1 MLTPA
6 LAARLRQALK
16 PFLRLS
22 LMIGLALTAG
32 LGTPALIIALRE
44 GSQVREE
51 GFQQLKD
58 DLGLTAEVCAEAM
71 REPLWQL
78 YPELGQTVAE
88 AVFRDPRLRLLRI
101 HDTEHKT
108 PFLLF
113 ERPLASGE
121 EVLSITRDVNYKG
134 RLVGHVELSIS
145 TAQTIRLAQQ
155 AQQQIL
161 IRTLIGLVFSLL
173 LIFLVL
179 RWQLVQPIAYLKQM
193 STRLANQALDEP
205 ISLQRSDELGD
216 LANSLESTRISL
228 ARAFAELEDN
238 KLALQ
243 EHADAL
249 EHRVSTRTRELADS
263 NERLSQVIDNLS
275 RAQSELIEADRLAS
289 LGRMVAGI
297 AHELN
302 TPLGSCLTMVSTMI
316 DHHRSLSH
324 SMTDGKLSRTQF
336 DEFVASMGEGL
347 HISERNILRAAEM
360 VNKFRQVA
368 VDQTSEQRRAFDL
381 KVFADEVLITL
392 SPSFKRTHIELETR
406 IPDGLLLDSFP
417 GPLGQVINNLLMN
430 ALIHAFDEKTDGHI
444 WLSADSPE
452 AERIRISIRDD
463 GAGMSATVREH
474 IFDPFYTTRLGRGG
488 SGLGL
493 AIVYNIVT
501 GILGGR
507 IQVLSKPD
515 EGAEFILDIPLSA
528 PIRADSNAS
537 KDSGYV

>member
-51 GFQQLKD
+51 SFRQLNE
-58 DLGLTAEVCAEAM
+58 DLDLIAEVCAEAM

-368 VDQTSEQRRAFDL
+368 VDQTSEQRRPFDL
-381 KVFADEVLITL
+381 KGFADEVLMTL
-392 SPSFKRTHIELETR
+392 SPSFKRTHIELHTQ

-417 GPLGQVINNLLMN
+417 GPLGQVITNLLMN
-430 ALIHAFDEKTDGHI
+430 ALIHAFDDKPGGHI
-444 WLSADSPE
+444 WLSAESPE
-452 AERIRISIRDD
+452 AGRIRISIRDD
-463 GAGMSATVREH
+463 GAGMSAAVREH
-474 IFDPFYTTRLGRGG
+474 IFDPFFTTRLGRGG

-507 IQVLSKPD
+507 INVLSSPGD
-515 EGAEFILDIPLSA
+515 GADFVLDIPANA
-528 PIRADSNAS
+528 PERADQT
-537 KDSGYV
+537 KTTEIG